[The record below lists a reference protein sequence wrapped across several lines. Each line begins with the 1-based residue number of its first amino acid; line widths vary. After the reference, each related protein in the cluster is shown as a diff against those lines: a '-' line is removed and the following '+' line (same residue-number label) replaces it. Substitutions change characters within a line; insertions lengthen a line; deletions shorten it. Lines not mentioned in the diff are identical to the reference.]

1 MKKRILSLIVAT
13 LFVTTCLVGCGGT
26 KNGSDGNT
34 AGKTFIFAQSADP
47 VGLDPAF
54 VQDSEST
61 KVMCNVYEGLVKYA
75 EESTEIEPCLAESWD
90 ISQDGT
96 EYIFH
101 LKKGVKF
108 HDGTDFNAD
117 AVVKSVSRQLGSNA
131 TEDMPYALFTFEGV
145 KSVEAVDENTVK
157 FILKAPS
164 TPFLAN
170 LAMPLAAPIVSPKA
184 LEEHNGNL
192 NESPVGTGPFKFVS
206 WDKGEKLTLEK
217 NKEYWGDKAK
227 LDKVVF
233 KFTKENSVRASE
245 LMTGSIDAMDA
256 LDPSDVDKLKEKK
269 INVFN
274 ESGMNVNYMA
284 FNCSRAPF
292 DNVKVRQA
300 ICYAINRD
308 ELVQYL
314 YQGYSEI
321 ANTALPKFIPG
332 YKDGITGYEYNP
344 EKAKALLAEAG
355 QQNLNINM
363 VIYSNGRQYNT
374 VGPKLAE
381 AIQNYLS
388 KVGVTAKIDVY
399 EWKDYKAK
407 SKQGEGNI
415 TFAGWNGD
423 NGDADNFL
431 SLYSGKEV
439 ESGLNVAKYSNPEVD
454 KLLLQAKQLPN
465 GDERNTIY
473 GKIQDLVSQDAVW
486 LPISHANQM
495 AASAPN
501 VKNFKVH
508 PTSTIF
514 FKDVDK
520 E

>member
-1 MKKRILSLIVAT
+1 MKKRILALILTT
-13 LFVTTCLVGCGGT
+13 LVVTTFIAGCGGA
-26 KNGSDGNT
+26 KNSSAGAA
-34 AGKTFIFAQSADP
+34 AGKTFIFAQSSDP
-47 VGLDPAF
+47 LGLDPAF
-54 VQDSEST
+54 VEDSQSA
-61 KVMCNVYEGLVKYA
+61 KVMSNIYEGLVKYA
-75 EESTEIEPCLAESWD
+75 EKSTEIEPCLAESWD

-96 EYIFH
+96 EYTFH
-101 LKKGVKF
+101 LKTGVKF
-108 HDGTDFNAD
+108 HDGTEFNAD
-117 AVVKSVSRQLGSNA
+117 AVVKSVSRQLSGNA
-131 TEDMPYALFTFEGV
+131 TADMPYATFTFDGV
-145 KSVEAVDENTVK
+145 KSVEAIDKNTVK
-157 FILKAPS
+157 FTLAAPS
-164 TPFLAN
+164 TPFLSN
-170 LAMPLAAPIVSPKA
+170 LAMPLAAPIVSSKA
-184 LEEHNGNL
+184 LEEHKGNL
-192 NESPVGTGPFKFVS
+192 NEAPVGTGPFKFLS
-206 WDKGEKLTLEK
+206 WDKGEKIILEK
-217 NKEYWGDKAK
+217 NTNYWGDKAK

-233 KFTKENSVRASE
+233 KVVKENSVRASE

-256 LDPSDVDKLKEKK
+256 VDASDVEKLKEKK
-269 INVFN
+269 FNIFN

-321 ANTALPKFIPG
+321 AKTALPKFIPG
-332 YKDGITGYEYNP
+332 YKDSVTGYEYNP
-344 EKAKALLAEAG
+344 DKAKALLAEAG
-355 QQNLNINM
+355 QENLNINM
-363 VIYSNGRQYNT
+363 VIYSTGRQYNT

-399 EWKDYKAK
+399 EWKEYKTKA
-407 SKQGEGNI
+407 KQGEGNI
-415 TFAGWNGD
+415 TFSGWNGD

-431 SLYSGKEV
+431 SLYSGKEIQ
-439 ESGLNVAKYSNPEVD
+439 SGLNAAKYSNPEVD

-465 GDERNTIY
+465 GAERNTIY
-473 GKIQDLVSQDAVW
+473 GKIQDLVSQDAAW

-495 AASAPN
+495 AASGPK
-501 VKNFKVH
+501 VKNFKIH